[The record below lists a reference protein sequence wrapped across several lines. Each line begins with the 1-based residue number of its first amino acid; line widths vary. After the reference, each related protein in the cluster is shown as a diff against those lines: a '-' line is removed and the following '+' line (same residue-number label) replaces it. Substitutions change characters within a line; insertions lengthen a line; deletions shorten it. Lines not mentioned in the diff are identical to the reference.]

1 MISDLIIAVWVLF
14 AVSMVMLFV
23 MSIKLI
29 FRLRDRYPDVYVSVG
44 RPSAFSRNVNF
55 LWRLKPY
62 ENQLTPADVKLLRL
76 NLTLV
81 YICAVAALAFVV
93 YVACQAFIAPTR

>member
-1 MISDLIIAVWVLF
+1 MISALIIGIWTLL
-14 AVSMVMLFV
+14 AVSTVMLFIV
-23 MSIKLI
+23 SIKLI
-29 FRLRDRYPDVYVSVG
+29 FRLRNLYPDVYVSVG

-62 ENQLTPADVKLLRL
+62 ENRLNPADVRLLHL

-81 YICAVAALAFVV
+81 YICAIAVLAFVV
-93 YVACQAFIAPTR
+93 YVACQAFT